1 MKYEWKNLF
10 VLGANFFS
18 SNIKLSLTI
27 NASFI
32 CIIRTCNYINETC
45 VFIIKAC
52 NYRFLLDKSNFS
64 IRRKELCN
72 RKIITYLLIDES
84 KAALESELRSLEE
97 NHEYKYKSFIPGFM
111 LIKVNVSFTLN
122 SFLLLNTIFAYHL
135 YKKRIAL

>member
-18 SNIKLSLTI
+18 SNIKLSLGKTLTI

-52 NYRFLLDKSNFS
+52 NYRLHGIKNKFT
-64 IRRKELCN
+64 IR
-72 RKIITYLLIDES
+72 D
-84 KAALESELRSLEE
+84 
-97 NHEYKYKSFIPGFM
+97 
-111 LIKVNVSFTLN
+111 
-122 SFLLLNTIFAYHL
+122 
-135 YKKRIAL
+135 